1 MLPLNG
7 SYERII
13 YDVSLYVNSIYN
25 ILLVILG
32 GVDDMP
38 KRETVKGVNIQSVES
53 YLGSKGWSNAFFC
66 SSTMGKGR
74 GWISEWKR
82 GKNLPS
88 TEEAAKMCAVLQA
101 SPEELLC
108 DPGDVEKVQKLLDE
122 EAKKEQP
129 VDRTEL
135 LSAIDRALFELTEEQ
150 KLEALRY
157 IWSLQGKGEDND

>member
-1 MLPLNG
+1 MLPLIG

-88 TEEAAKMCAVLQA
+88 PEEAAKMCAVLQA
-101 SPEELLC
+101 TPEELLC
-108 DPGDVEKVQKLLDE
+108 DPGDVEEVQKLLDE
-122 EAKKEQP
+122 EAKKSPAVLPDDGLELEFRKKYEMLTDDQKKLIEQMI
-129 VDRTEL
+129 DGL
-135 LSAIDRALFELTEEQ
+135 LGAR
-150 KLEALRY
+150 K
-157 IWSLQGKGEDND
+157 